1 MHNSPLREEPREQQA
16 TVIPLKQELSLIDWL
31 QANGRLIARDGV
43 QEADTIDEI
52 EDGDSS
58 LDLLEGDDVGD
69 FYDDDDDLGDID
81 EVDEP

>member
-16 TVIPLKQELSLIDWL
+16 RVIPLKQESSLIDWL
-31 QANGRLIARDGV
+31 QSNGRLIARDGV
-43 QEADTIDEI
+43 QEPDVVSEV

-81 EVDEP
+81 EADEA

>member
-1 MHNSPLREEPREQQA
+1 MHNSPLREEPREQPA
-16 TVIPLKQELSLIDWL
+16 RVIPLKQESSLIDWL
-31 QANGRLIARDGV
+31 KSNGRLIPRDGV
-43 QEADTIDEI
+43 QEPDLLTEV

-81 EVDEP
+81 EADDA

>member
-16 TVIPLKQELSLIDWL
+16 SVIPLKQESSLIDWL

-43 QEADTIDEI
+43 QEPDPIGEI
-52 EDGDSS
+52 EEGDSS
-58 LDLLEGDDVGD
+58 LDMLDGDDVGD

-81 EVDEP
+81 EAEES